1 MSIAKGAGLNGN
13 NDFETLRI
21 ATIAATTRDQS
32 TTHSLQMGFDN
43 DHLGTLMS
51 FGATSTPS
59 FADGMVTRSN

>member
-21 ATIAATTRDQS
+21 TPLRRAQEINQRLIS
-32 TTHSLQMGFDN
+32 FRWGFDN

-51 FGATSTPS
+51 FGPTSTQS
-59 FADGMVTRSN
+59 FADGMVTGSN